1 MDERAGKKGGG
12 EVFEAHRQDSLDR
25 GYSAT
30 ARPREGLS
38 GSVAKLI
45 QDADNSLWRLGKAL
59 PALPIV
65 TYHKV
70 QFGKVAF
77 ADPRQSCRRYG

>member
-1 MDERAGKKGGG
+1 MDDCPGKNSGG
-12 EVFEAHRQDSLDR
+12 EMFEAHRQDSLDR

-59 PALPIV
+59 PALPSI
-65 TYHKV
+65 TYQKV

-77 ADPRQSCRRYG
+77 ADPRQSCRWHD